1 MIAIRL
7 SAMTWDAMLLSDAF
21 ERFVKKSPISVMAR
35 AAMEHAL
42 SNEALDELFE
52 QQADQQYTR
61 ELLFSSVVGLMGV
74 VVSKSQ
80 PSIHAAFQAV
90 AETLPVS
97 ITALYNK
104 LNGVEPKV
112 TGALVSHTAARLSP
126 VVVATGGQLP
136 AVVPNYRVRIIDG
149 NHLAATTRRLGVL
162 RGSIAG
168 PLPGH
173 SLVVLDPALMLATH
187 MIPCEDGHAQE
198 RSLTAEILDLVEA
211 NDVWIADRNFCT
223 TGLLFGIA
231 TGAFFVIRHHA
242 NLTLTSS
249 GTLRRRGRTDSGE
262 VFEESVTIENSTG
275 DRMTLRRIILR
286 LDKPTRDGDVEMSI
300 LTNLPKDVA
309 SAVAVADLYKKRW
322 TLETLFQSLT
332 QMLEGE
338 IDTLGYPRAALFGFG
353 IALTTYNILST
364 VQAALRGAFGIE
376 KVQFEVSGYYIA
388 NEVRGTAL
396 GMSIAIDDV
405 AWESFQT
412 IEPAKFARQ
421 MLRWASLV
429 DLRKF
434 KRHPRGPKK
443 PVPKRTRFADKTHV
457 STARLLAESR
467 KKTR

>member
-149 NHLAATTRRLGVL
+149 TAPLHASAVLSPRRKFP
-162 RGSIAG
+162 SWSPA
-168 PLPGH
+168 PNLPGR
-173 SLVVLDPALMLATH
+173 
-187 MIPCEDGHAQE
+187 E
-198 RSLTAEILDLVEA
+198 
-211 NDVWIADRNFCT
+211 
-223 TGLLFGIA
+223 LL
-231 TGAFFVIRHHA
+231 
-242 NLTLTSS
+242 
-249 GTLRRRGRTDSGE
+249 RRGRLGALQRRRRRNRTPKIVE
-262 VFEESVTIENSTG
+262 
-275 DRMTLRRIILR
+275 DRDVRR
-286 LDKPTRDGDVEMSI
+286 
-300 LTNLPKDVA
+300 
-309 SAVAVADLYKKRW
+309 
-322 TLETLFQSLT
+322 
-332 QMLEGE
+332 
-338 IDTLGYPRAALFGFG
+338 
-353 IALTTYNILST
+353 
-364 VQAALRGAFGIE
+364 
-376 KVQFEVSGYYIA
+376 
-388 NEVRGTAL
+388 
-396 GMSIAIDDV
+396 
-405 AWESFQT
+405 
-412 IEPAKFARQ
+412 
-421 MLRWASLV
+421 
-429 DLRKF
+429 
-434 KRHPRGPKK
+434 
-443 PVPKRTRFADKTHV
+443 
-457 STARLLAESR
+457 
-467 KKTR
+467 